1 MFPPLNLPDYRKI
14 ISILQVFYN
23 RNPLRCNGLRFF
35 VRVLREFSLTPSRS
49 VQYFSIQRTQ
59 YKGVEIMNETLTT
72 AANVATT
79 STDSTMLVWGLLAAI
94 VAVVGIALLSTNHG
108 MGGRF

>member
-1 MFPPLNLPDYRKI
+1 
-14 ISILQVFYN
+14 
-23 RNPLRCNGLRFF
+23 
-35 VRVLREFSLTPSRS
+35 
-49 VQYFSIQRTQ
+49 
-59 YKGVEIMNETLTT
+59 MNETLTT